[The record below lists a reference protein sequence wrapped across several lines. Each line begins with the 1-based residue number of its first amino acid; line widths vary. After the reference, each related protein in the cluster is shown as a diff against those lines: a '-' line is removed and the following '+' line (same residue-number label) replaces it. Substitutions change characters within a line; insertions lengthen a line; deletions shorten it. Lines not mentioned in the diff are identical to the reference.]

1 MGGDTTHAWQVAE
14 RPAGWIQVRRMRIR
28 PPRWRIWPP
37 SGQIGR
43 EAATARRLDLASSS
57 RQWRRISAKELAVA
71 ATAAM
76 ACMSA
81 RLGRENSRRRHR
93 RDSDLR
99 RRWWQ
104 LGGPAGVVVAVRWRW
119 RRHRRRATTGCGD
132 RGGPYLAERRSR
144 WQRGYGGC
152 GGKPRAWLPMAAAA
166 VTVAAG
172 GGYQR
177 RMVMAAAT
185 RQVVATV
192 AKVGG
197 GMAASNS

>member
-76 ACMSA
+76 AC
-81 RLGRENSRRRHR
+81 RRGLGGRTRGGGIGVTRTCGDGGGTGGRRRGGGRRARRRHR
-93 RDSDLR
+93 
-99 RRWWQ
+99 
-104 LGGPAGVVVAVRWRW
+104 
-119 RRHRRRATTGCGD
+119 GD
-132 RGGPYLAERRSR
+132 RDVATRWAISAERRSR